1 MQPYMS
7 VNERYHNLISY
18 TTSKLFTVRLQNPI
32 QILWGFFSGQTLSSL
47 IGPAIPDLRGKRRR
61 KEDVSR

>member
-18 TTSKLFTVRLQNPI
+18 TTSKLSTVRLQNPI
-32 QILWGFFSGQTLSSL
+32 QILWGFFS
-47 IGPAIPDLRGKRRR
+47 R
-61 KEDVSR
+61 